1 MRSEMAWIGAVL
13 LSNSNDPIEYFFCS
27 EPIEI
32 CWREVEKTA
41 VQAQMKP
48 LALTLTSV
56 TVQIPTPTTTTMTDA
71 FTSLE

>member
-1 MRSEMAWIGAVL
+1 LTKSEIKQNKEGMNTEHDIKKL
-13 LSNSNDPIEYFFCS
+13 T
-27 EPIEI
+27 I